1 MTSKNTIA
9 VGIVAVVIIVI
20 VAAAILINSNSSDQS
35 SDDQLPGGGDSP
47 GETTSYTLILNTLN
61 GTGSITEIVDTG
73 DSFTLP
79 DSSTISREGYTLE
92 SWCTS
97 IDGSGTSYNPGQSIT
112 VNSNLTLYAIWEVDQ
127 CQVTFMIDVTNNH
140 SIYQTVTV
148 NAGDA
153 VSRPANPNIVAGNTY
168 YYFIGWNDQFGE
180 SWDFNDPVYEDTTLY
195 ANAERLYSTL
205 QTGFSLYLNIDQAV
219 QNGWT
224 HRISWGDNTADTSRN
239 DPQPDHQ
246 YNRAGEYTV
255 TVESTSPS
263 GIRYSSHCTVEFL
276 SDSRGNMIP
285 MVGGG
290 SSASYDVTDSSGS
303 SLGTGFVLVSGQT
316 IVAAEING
324 LELNDSTIDRM
335 NDLRDLSRAEVY
347 EDGLWEYSMT
357 TVNGQQYTSSVMV
370 YKIEYSTS
378 TYDLITEDGDVLEV
392 HVGSDVGLNFVVS
405 DHWTKL

>member
-1 MTSKNTIA
+1 
-9 VGIVAVVIIVI
+9 
-20 VAAAILINSNSSDQS
+20 
-35 SDDQLPGGGDSP
+35 
-47 GETTSYTLILNTLN
+47 
-61 GTGSITEIVDTG
+61 
-73 DSFTLP
+73 
-79 DSSTISREGYTLE
+79 
-92 SWCTS
+92 
-97 IDGSGTSYNPGQSIT
+97 
-112 VNSNLTLYAIWEVDQ
+112 
-127 CQVTFMIDVTNNH
+127 
-140 SIYQTVTV
+140 
-148 NAGDA
+148 
-153 VSRPANPNIVAGNTY
+153 
-168 YYFIGWNDQFGE
+168 
-180 SWDFNDPVYEDTTLY
+180 
-195 ANAERLYSTL
+195 
-205 QTGFSLYLNIDQAV
+205 
-219 QNGWT
+219 
-224 HRISWGDNTADTSRN
+224 
-239 DPQPDHQ
+239 
-246 YNRAGEYTV
+246 
-255 TVESTSPS
+255 
-263 GIRYSSHCTVEFL
+263 
-276 SDSRGNMIP
+276 MIP